1 MRFFFP
7 HLLFSSTSFISSN
20 TRKVT
25 HRCFSVVSCLGK
37 HLGREINRFYA
48 HETNSPSL
56 SLSEGVGDFV
66 SHRQNG
72 RFIGEYLLFHH
83 LDVASLRR
91 TLENFVWK
99 KPGKLESVWSFSVN
113 TQAEEWQVK
122 RSTTSWRSEKLHDF
136 LAGKESVSETVIV
149 CNQGNYNA
157 LLGTFLLFCKY

>member
-1 MRFFFP
+1 MKCDFFP

-25 HRCFSVVSCLGK
+25 HSCFSIVSCLGK
-37 HLGREINRFYA
+37 HLGREINSFYA
-48 HETNSPSL
+48 HDTNSL
-56 SLSEGVGDFV
+56 SLWRCRRLV
-66 SHRQNG
+66 SDRQNG
-72 RFIGEYLLFHH
+72 RFIEDYLLFHH

-91 TLENFVWK
+91 TLENLMWK
-99 KPGKLESVWSFSVN
+99 KPGKSESLWPFSVN

-136 LAGKESVSETVIV
+136 LAWKESVSETVIV